1 MLFSYI
7 FFAEVVTIVY
17 GTCLCSRLLEIIL
30 GYVFFCV
37 FFLDLGY
44 VKAEAVPPPKKPL
57 TLVPTHILVESQNFS
72 TQPPF

>member
-1 MLFSYI
+1 MSVFQAARNYI
-7 FFAEVVTIVY
+7 RI
-17 GTCLCSRLLEIIL
+17 C
-30 GYVFFCV
+30 FFCV